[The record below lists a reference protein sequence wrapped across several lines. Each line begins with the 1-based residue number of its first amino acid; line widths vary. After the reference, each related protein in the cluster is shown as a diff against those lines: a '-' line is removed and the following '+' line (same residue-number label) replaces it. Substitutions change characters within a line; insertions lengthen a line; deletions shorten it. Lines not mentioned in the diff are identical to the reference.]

1 MPKRRHTTTDFS
13 RQGRFRGNWHFD
25 KHFVKNIRKKDP
37 TNRATF
43 WNFFSLD
50 TIKTRS

>member
-1 MPKRRHTTTDFS
+1 MRKRRHTTTDFS
-13 RQGRFRGNWHFD
+13 RQFFKELRHFD

-37 TNRATF
+37 TNRVTF